1 MVSGLVG
8 AGTAIYELIQVYRS
22 ETELFGETIRIANPG
37 WGLWLSAVGSL
48 ALAVFGD
55 GDLTAQRRVPGST
68 APCGLM

>member
-48 ALAVFGD
+48 ALAVS
-55 GDLTAQRRVPGST
+55 AM
-68 APCGLM
+68 AI